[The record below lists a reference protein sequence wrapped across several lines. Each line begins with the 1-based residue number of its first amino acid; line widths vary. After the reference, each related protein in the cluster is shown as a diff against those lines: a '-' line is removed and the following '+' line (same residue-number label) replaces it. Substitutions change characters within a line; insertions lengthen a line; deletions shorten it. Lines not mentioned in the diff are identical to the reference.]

1 MSCWLHLSL
10 YIASS
15 SFPAYLLIMS
25 KHISGTAEAAA
36 TFLLDLGKKKGKG
49 KSVTFILPDDYEGV
63 AATDTNHNDIGSDEN
78 LNTLPQQAP
87 QKVSP
92 C

>member
-1 MSCWLHLSL
+1 M
-10 YIASS
+10 
-15 SFPAYLLIMS
+15 MN
-25 KHISGTAEAAA
+25 KHISDTAQAAA

-49 KSVTFILPDDYEGV
+49 KSVTFVLPDDYEGV
-63 AATDTNHNDIGSDEN
+63 APTDTSHNDIGSHEN